1 MDGKIR
7 TNAQHEEKVT
17 LGQIPVAVILTDEAG
32 VVRRLNPQA
41 EILFAGGLP
50 AGSLLSDLM
59 DLTKTRVLIGGKTF
73 GITTAPFDCGEFSG
87 AIHVLQNLESVLQE
101 ESANSIR
108 EASEMVAEIAH
119 EIRNPLGSIELFAS
133 LLRKTAAGE
142 KELNRI
148 NQIITSVKTING
160 RISELLSLSKKRA
173 LRRQI
178 FSLNRL
184 IREIFR
190 IPGQTDSFLTLSFG
204 DAEMNVNGDEKILRQ
219 MFLSLLVQMLQTHA
233 VGSEAGGRDGDA
245 RKRGRTLC
253 FRIFYVYGGR
263 CHLQEVR
270 SAYGAESGDHSQHCP
285 YAQRNR

>member
-1 MDGKIR
+1 MRG
-7 TNAQHEEKVT
+7 AS
-17 LGQIPVAVILTDEAG
+17 
-32 VVRRLNPQA
+32 PQV
-41 EILFAGGLP
+41 P
-50 AGSLLSDLM
+50 LLSDLM

-219 MFLSLLVQMLQTHA
+219 MFLSLLVQMLQTMPSEAKLVVGMETLEREGEPYASVSFTCTAEDAIFKKFDLPMGLNLAIIHNIA
-233 VGSEAGGRDGDA
+233 HMHNGIVNVGSNALSILLPVME
-245 RKRGRTLC
+245 
-253 FRIFYVYGGR
+253 
-263 CHLQEVR
+263 Q
-270 SAYGAESGDHSQHCP
+270 
-285 YAQRNR
+285 